1 MLKQSL
7 EDEIKFANDDLAKAK
22 ACVSESSEAA
32 AAAEGDL
39 AVTTKD
45 LESDE
50 ADLQALHSSCMQ
62 KAEDY
67 ETEKTQ
73 MGEEL
78 KALGVAKK
86 AVEEKTAG
94 ATSQEYGL
102 SQESSMSLLQVQ
114 RSTLRSRRDLGS
126 YEVVR
131 FIRDLARKQGTTV
144 LAQLASRVA
153 AASKIQAAAGED
165 PFAKIKGL
173 ITDMLSKLEAE
184 ADKDASQKAYCDKET
199 SESSAKK
206 KEKSSEIEKLTTKI
220 NSAKTK

>member
-62 KAEDY
+62 KAKDY
-67 ETEKTQ
+67 EAEKAQ
-73 MGEEL
+73 MEEEL

-102 SQESSMSLLQVQ
+102 NQESSMSLLQVQ
-114 RSTLRSRRDLGS
+114 RSKLRSRRELGS
-126 YEVVR
+126 YEVLR
-131 FIRDLARKQGTTV
+131 FIRDLAKKQGTTV
-144 LAQLASRVA
+144 LTQLASRVA
-153 AASKIQAAAGED
+153 AAVQIEAVRGQD
-165 PFAKIKGL
+165 PFAKVKGL
-173 ITDMLSKLEAE
+173 ITDMLLKLEAE
-184 ADKDASQKAYCDKET
+184 ANKDASQKAYCDKEM
-199 SESSAKK
+199 SETNTKK
-206 KEKSSEIEKLTTKI
+206 DERSSEIAKLTTKI
-220 NSAKTK
+220 DSAK